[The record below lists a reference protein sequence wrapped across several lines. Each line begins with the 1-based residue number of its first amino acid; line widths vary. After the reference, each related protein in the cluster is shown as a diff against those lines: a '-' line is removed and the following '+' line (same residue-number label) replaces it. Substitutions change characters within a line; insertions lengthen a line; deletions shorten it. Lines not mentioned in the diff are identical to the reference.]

1 MTTVKRLLE
10 KKENNI
16 YKVSPDTTVFD
27 ALSLMAEEDVGV
39 LLVTENE
46 ALVGIFSERDYA
58 RKLALEGKD
67 SKETKISELMSTDV
81 LCISLDKTMQE
92 CMALMSNKHIRHLPV
107 IDEEKVIG
115 LISMRD
121 VVTEV
126 ISEQEFE
133 INELGKYISG
143 RIYSAQ

>member
-10 KKENNI
+10 KKGNNI